1 MKDVLSFLTDLHE
14 NNHRDWFQ
22 ANRPRYESA
31 KKEVLTWG
39 EKVLQGLTQADPR
52 LAHLDVKDTLFRIN
66 RDVRFSAN
74 KSPYKDH
81 FGLYFCQDGR
91 KSESAGYYIHIA
103 PHGFFFGGGM
113 YSLSPDTLKKVRTE
127 IDYGWAEWQSI
138 LNAPDA
144 FKWYGSK
151 LLTEPGM
158 QLSRPP
164 KGYEETN
171 PAIEALKYKQF
182 VRICPLDANELRI
195 KGSEDRVIAGLQAL
209 VPFIHFLNR
218 AVEKDSD

>member
-1 MKDVLSFLTDLHE
+1 MKEVLSFLSDLRE
-14 NNHRDWFQ
+14 NNHREWFQ
-22 ANRPRYESA
+22 ANRSRYDAA
-31 KKEVLTWG
+31 KKEVLSWG
-39 EKVLQGLTQADPR
+39 EQVLAGITEADPR
-52 LAHLDVKDTLFRIN
+52 LAHLEVKETIFRIN

-103 PHGFFFGGGM
+103 PQGFFFGGGM
-113 YSLSPDTLKKVRTE
+113 YSLAPDTLKKVRTE
-127 IDYGWAEWQSI
+127 IDYGLEEWTSI
-138 LNAPDA
+138 LQDPVA

-164 KGYEETN
+164 KGFDEQN
-171 PAIEALKYKQF
+171 PAIAYLKYKQF
-182 VRICPLDANELRI
+182 VRICALDSNELRL
-195 KGSEDRVIAGLQAL
+195 KGSAERVIEGLQAL

-218 AVEKDSD
+218 AVEPDPN